1 MTATFWQQTR
11 CVVCE
16 AETRPLLDLGVQP
29 LANTLLCD
37 AAQGFQSFPLGLAVC
52 PGCTHGQLTHFLHP
66 DSLFRNYLYASGTS
80 GTLTAYFAWFAAA
93 LSRCVRPG
101 ARVLEIA
108 SNDGS
113 HLSCLAGRGFDVT
126 GIDPAHNLNQ
136 IATAAGHKVFTGFF
150 PDTRPDGRFDVVIAM
165 NVVAH
170 TPAPLRLLEG
180 VAEALAPGGVAVI
193 QTSQALMIG
202 NGEFDTVYHEHYSF
216 FTVASMR
223 ALAARAGL
231 RLERV
236 QLVSIHGVSL
246 LFFLRRADETGP
258 ALPFAGEATFAARW
272 PDPEPA
278 YLSPEFGGALADA
291 AYADFAAKAR
301 CSMTAVAARIV
312 GHKAL
317 GKQIALVGVAAKALT
332 FIRAAGIA
340 PDLYL
345 DEAPLKVGRLVPGAS
360 TPIEPLS
367 SIPSLTRDTVFLIG
381 AWNFAEELIGKIESF
396 KRGFGSTFLIH
407 FPQLREIG
415 GGQHGQAR
423 GDLTFL
429 QRGLSAA
436 LVAEAP
442 PGDVRSRRAHRLELD
457 GRVGRHL
464 PAAGAELGCGSLR
477 ECPLRRDSVRLRGHE
492 ARGAVSRC
500 LEDRPQHHRV
510 SRGAGAR
517 PHGGDAGAP

>member
-1 MTATFWQQTR
+1 M
-11 CVVCE
+11 
-16 AETRPLLDLGVQP
+16 
-29 LANTLLCD
+29 
-37 AAQGFQSFPLGLAVC
+37 
-52 PGCTHGQLTHFLHP
+52 
-66 DSLFRNYLYASGTS
+66 
-80 GTLTAYFAWFAAA
+80 
-93 LSRCVRPG
+93 RPG

-126 GIDPAHNLNQ
+126 GIDPADNLNR
-136 IATAAGHKVFTGFF
+136 IAAAAGHKVFTGFF
-150 PDTRPDGRFDVVIAM
+150 PDTKPDGRFDVVIAM

-170 TPAPLRLLEG
+170 TPTPLRLLEG
-180 VAEALAPGGVAVI
+180 VADVLAPGGVAVI

-246 LFFLRRADETGP
+246 LFFLRRADEAGP
-258 ALPFAGEATFAARW
+258 ALSFAGDATFAASW

-278 YLSPEFGGALADA
+278 YLSVAFSGALADA
-291 AYADFAAKAR
+291 AYAEFAAKAQA
-301 CSMTAVAARIV
+301 SMTAVAARIA
-312 GHKAL
+312 GHKAQ
-317 GKQIALVGVAAKALT
+317 GRQIALVGVAAKALT

-345 DEAPLKVGRLVPGAS
+345 DEAPLKVGRLVPGAN

-381 AWNFAEELIGKIESF
+381 AWNFAEELIGKIKSF

-415 GGQHGQAR
+415 
-423 GDLTFL
+423 
-429 QRGLSAA
+429 
-436 LVAEAP
+436 
-442 PGDVRSRRAHRLELD
+442 
-457 GRVGRHL
+457 
-464 PAAGAELGCGSLR
+464 
-477 ECPLRRDSVRLRGHE
+477 
-492 ARGAVSRC
+492 
-500 LEDRPQHHRV
+500 
-510 SRGAGAR
+510 
-517 PHGGDAGAP
+517 